1 MRDDRAVL
9 GVRGGTPSG
18 SAVRAPIAINPA
30 SLEDSMALHSVLVAY
45 DGSKPAVMAASQAVD
60 IAKLSGAKLTL
71 VCVIPVMAAAYGIEM
86 PPGGSV
92 AETIEGARRML
103 VEAKADLVKK
113 GVEDVETVLMEG
125 DPVDRVLEYA
135 EKHPPDLIVA
145 GSRGLSDAGRFFL
158 GSVSDGILHHARCS
172 VLVVKSGTPFG
183 SPRASHAM

>member
-1 MRDDRAVL
+1 
-9 GVRGGTPSG
+9 
-18 SAVRAPIAINPA
+18 
-30 SLEDSMALHSVLVAY
+30 MALHSILVAY
-45 DGSKPAVMAASQAVD
+45 DGTKPAEAASAQAVE
-60 IAKLSGAKLTL
+60 IAKLSESKLTL

-103 VEAKADLVKK
+103 AEAKAGLSKK
-113 GVEDVETVLMEG
+113 GLADVETVLLEG

-135 EKHPPDLIVA
+135 EKHRPDLIVV

-172 VLVVKSGTPFG
+172 VLIVKSAGPFG